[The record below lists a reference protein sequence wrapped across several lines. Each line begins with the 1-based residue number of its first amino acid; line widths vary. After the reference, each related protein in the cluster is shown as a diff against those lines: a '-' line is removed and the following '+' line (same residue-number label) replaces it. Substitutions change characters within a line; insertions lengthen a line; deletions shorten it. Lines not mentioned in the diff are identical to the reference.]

1 MTNFLRS
8 AMTSAGSASSRL
20 EKSDR
25 SVRARQ
31 RIVPGGGDAEPAGSI
46 VGFAILS
53 PFSESIPQV
62 RSLQASLEIYRV
74 PGPKRGRTHFPPQ
87 SKSPHRLKAQCHIFF
102 PQRSEEHTSELQ

>member
-1 MTNFLRS
+1 MTNFLRR

-53 PFSESIPQV
+53 PFLRNRADAMPSGSHAPGIAGNVSRTRAKGGTDEFPATIEVSAPAKSTIP
-62 RSLQASLEIYRV
+62 
-74 PGPKRGRTHFPPQ
+74 
-87 SKSPHRLKAQCHIFF
+87 HI
-102 PQRSEEHTSELQ
+102 

>member
-1 MTNFLRS
+1 MTNFLRR

-53 PFSESIPQV
+53 PFFRN
-62 RSLQASLEIYRV
+62 RSGSNPSGSHA
-74 PGPKRGRTHFPPQ
+74 PGIAGNLSRAPAKTGTDAFPATIEVSAPA
-87 SKSPHRLKAQCHIFF
+87 KSTMPHIF
-102 PQRSEEHTSELQ
+102 PAAGYLH